1 MEGVGDRS
9 MCGGEGHTKHLSRCF
24 VPHLLLM
31 SWKLCCYVAALT
43 GGSSYWRDE
52 EEERELD

>member
-1 MEGVGDRS
+1 
-9 MCGGEGHTKHLSRCF
+9 MCGGEGHTKHLSRCKYLSRCF